1 MEAQRVRLEDDTVAM
16 ELRLQQA
23 TLEGQLRAEQ
33 DNVRQLQGQM
43 AARLESHQVSS
54 KQMNNINPHLCTG
67 VFPYC

>member
-33 DNVRQLQGQM
+33 NNVRQLQGQL
-43 AARLESHQVSS
+43 AARLESHQVGT
-54 KQMNNINPHLCTG
+54 NLVRFTTG
-67 VFPYC
+67 SGTRREDTI